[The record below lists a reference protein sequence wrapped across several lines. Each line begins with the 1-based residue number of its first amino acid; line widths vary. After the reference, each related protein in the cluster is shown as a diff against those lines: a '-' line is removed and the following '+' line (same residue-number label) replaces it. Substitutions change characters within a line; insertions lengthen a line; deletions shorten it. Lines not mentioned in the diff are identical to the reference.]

1 MSTLSVRELK
11 SLAEKLDE
19 RSFAQQLGPFVLVE
33 RPFIREKKTGKIEFS
48 PRTTRPLANLKS
60 RSSVLDFDD
69 LWVATLPPIRELDAL
84 LIGRTADCDVV
95 LDEGTVSKH
104 HAKIVWTR
112 NQAVLEDLAS
122 RNGTLLN
129 GTKVR
134 ANTPLLLSD
143 NDAIDFGGVMV
154 LFLEVATLRR
164 RMGLRSA

>member
-1 MSTLSVRELK
+1 LSIKQVR
-11 SLAEKLDE
+11 
-19 RSFAQQLGPFVLVE
+19 
-33 RPFIREKKTGKIEFS
+33 
-48 PRTTRPLANLKS
+48 N
-60 RSSVLDFDD
+60 SVLDFED

-112 NQAVLEDLAS
+112 NKAVLEDLAS

-129 GTKVR
+129 GSKVP
-134 ANTPLLLSD
+134 ANRPQQLND